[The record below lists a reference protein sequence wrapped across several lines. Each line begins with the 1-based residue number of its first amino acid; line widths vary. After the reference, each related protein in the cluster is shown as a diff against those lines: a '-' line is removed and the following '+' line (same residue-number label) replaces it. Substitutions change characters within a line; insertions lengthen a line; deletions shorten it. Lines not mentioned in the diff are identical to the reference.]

1 MIHLLFF
8 VWIWIYCFSNVKAG
22 ILKALIFFFLKTL
35 VAVETL
41 NASKHFILQLP
52 KYFYLEMCCKLVCM
66 FLQVTMCWDATFW
79 QCKWHFWS
87 EPSDRISSELHG
99 PLQLTERIS
108 FWLSFT
114 GPLVW
119 RNESGWVSRSLFTS
133 RVWWVLELSITCPLD
148 LTERISFWLS
158 FTFPFKWRNESTHSQ
173 SPFKDF
179 GRNFFILQ

>member
-8 VWIWIYCFSNVKAG
+8 VWIWIYCFSIVKAG
-22 ILKALIFFFLKTL
+22 ILKALIFFFCENSSSCGDFKCF
-35 VAVETL
+35 ETFYF
-41 NASKHFILQLP
+41 AIT
-52 KYFYLEMCCKLVCM
+52 KYFYLEMCCKLVCV

-114 GPLVW
+114 CPLVW

-133 RVWWVLELSITCPLD
+133 RV
-148 LTERISFWLS
+148 
-158 FTFPFKWRNESTHSQ
+158 
-173 SPFKDF
+173 
-179 GRNFFILQ
+179 

>member
-1 MIHLLFF
+1 MWKQEFWRLL
-8 VWIWIYCFSNVKAG
+8 S
-22 ILKALIFFFLKTL
+22 FFFLKTL

-114 GPLVW
+114 CPLVW